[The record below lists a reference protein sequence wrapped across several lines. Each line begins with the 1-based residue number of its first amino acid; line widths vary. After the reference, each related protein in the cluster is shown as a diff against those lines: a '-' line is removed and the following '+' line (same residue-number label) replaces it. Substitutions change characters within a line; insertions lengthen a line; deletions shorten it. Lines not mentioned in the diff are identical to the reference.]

1 MNFSRPDGGPVDRTI
16 RIGGGDRLRETITE
30 ILELYL
36 WLMDRHM
43 PDLSDA
49 EWCAVFDALG
59 EDWSKDTTRVADLPK
74 EVNAAVSIDN
84 LDLKWEIDAARLRNR
99 LDRTTPVEQVA
110 ISAMSEA
117 FWFHFNEDTHY
128 PSLIQELNGLFRST
142 APPAEIQRPRR
153 LMPALLKRDGE
164 KAGARRTAPQQDP
177 PSQDQP
183 ITSPG
188 DRAPTEGP
196 EEMDGVQDAPPPR
209 DNGDAETPGEVTNPG
224 DAAPQ
229 VEPSPAT
236 LPPPRFGIG

>member
-1 MNFSRPDGGPVDRTI
+1 M
-16 RIGGGDRLRETITE
+16 
-30 ILELYL
+30 
-36 WLMDRHM
+36 
-43 PDLSDA
+43 
-49 EWCAVFDALG
+49 
-59 EDWSKDTTRVADLPK
+59 
-74 EVNAAVSIDN
+74 NAAVSIDN

-142 APPAEIQRPRR
+142 APLAEIQRPRR
-153 LMPALLKRDGE
+153 LMPALLKKDGE
-164 KAGARRTAPQQDP
+164 KAGACRTAPQQDP

-196 EEMDGVQDAPPPR
+196 EEMDGMQDAPPPR
-209 DNGDAETPGEVTNPG
+209 DNGDAETPGRLPTRG
-224 DAAPQ
+224 
-229 VEPSPAT
+229 T
-236 LPPPRFGIG
+236 LPRKWNPRRRRYRHPGSASGEEPGRRNRRQPAGPSRTGCGPAQCQGQPR